1 MRRVCETVLIDGFI
15 QGSYRQKSDTGKA
28 QKPGVFRD
36 WYVGLKSLSE
46 KGPLH
51 MGGVKAPLC
60 NLDCPRKSL
69 RRCAGRC
76 DCYLFVNAHGL
87 GKTLLEREANSG

>member
-1 MRRVCETVLIDGFI
+1 MRRVFETVLIIDLNSVI
-15 QGSYRQKSDTGKA
+15 YRQHSRIRKSLIL
-28 QKPGVFRD
+28 GVFRD

-51 MGGVKAPLC
+51 MGGVTAPLC

-76 DCYLFVNAHGL
+76 DCYLFVNVQGL
-87 GKTLLEREANSG
+87 GKTLWEREANAG

>member
-1 MRRVCETVLIDGFI
+1 MRNVR
-15 QGSYRQKSDTGKA
+15 SKKA
-28 QKPGVFRD
+28 CWAHQFRYLGVDQQYLGVFRD

-51 MGGVKAPLC
+51 MGGVTAPLC

-76 DCYLFVNAHGL
+76 DCYLFVNAQGL
-87 GKTLLEREANSG
+87 GKTLLEREANAG